1 MEKKSKTVQ
10 MNPAGKAAGT
20 TGDSKQPE
28 KLSYEQLEQ
37 IARDLAM
44 QRNQLQV
51 QLQNAQR
58 VINEFNDLGMLLSI
72 VDKGENFS
80 SDFIVRCTERI
91 EKLVTEALDNYD
103 AMEQQAKEAQKNQE
117 KANQ

>member
-1 MEKKSKTVQ
+1 MEKKSKTVS
-10 MNPAGKAAGT
+10 MNQSG
-20 TGDSKQPE
+20 KQPE

-37 IARDLAM
+37 IARDLTM
-44 QRNQLQV
+44 QRNQLQA
-51 QLQNAQR
+51 QLQGAQR

-117 KANQ
+117 KAN